1 MKNKIYQFI
10 YFITCLFPVNALAAT
25 LPPGRPIT
33 LDFLDDAISDIAIFL
48 IRISMI
54 LAVIFIV
61 WSGITY
67 MYAGDDTKKVEEA
80 RARLKSGIIGAAIV
94 LGVGVIIWTI
104 AGVIT
109 GQFFCQGAW
118 DPVLK
123 VCI

>member
-1 MKNKIYQFI
+1 M
-10 YFITCLFPVNALAAT
+10 FPVNALAAT

-67 MYAGDDTKKVEEA
+67 MYAGDDTKKVDA
-80 RARLKSGIIGAAIV
+80 AKARLMSGIIGAVIV
-94 LGVGVIIWTI
+94 FGVGVIIWTI